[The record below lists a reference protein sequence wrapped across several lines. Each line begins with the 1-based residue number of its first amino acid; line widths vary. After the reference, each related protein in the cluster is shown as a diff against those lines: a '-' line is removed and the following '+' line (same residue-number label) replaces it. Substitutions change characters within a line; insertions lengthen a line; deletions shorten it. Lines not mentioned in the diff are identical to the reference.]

1 MRYRKLDAND
11 DYSFG
16 QGQVNF
22 FQDDPVGVAQAVVT
36 RLRLWLSEWFLD
48 INEGMPWVEGVLGK
62 KSKSTADS
70 TIRSHVLET
79 QGVLEIIEYAS
90 QLDPDNRKLSVQIE
104 LDTIYGTITINEVL

>member
-1 MRYRKLDAND
+1 MRYRKLDSVD

-22 FQDDPVGVAQAVVT
+22 YKDDPIGVAQAVVT

-48 INEGMPWVEGVLGK
+48 NEEGMPWVQGVLGK
-62 KSKSTADS
+62 NDKTTADS
-70 TIRSHVLET
+70 TIRQHILET
-79 QGVLEIIEYAS
+79 QGVLEITEYDS

-104 LDTIYGTITINEVL
+104 ISTIYGAATITEVL